1 MTSTLL
7 ANALVL
13 LISILALWRLS
24 VKLKD
29 VSIVD
34 IFWGLGFVIVSWV
47 SLAVSFALSQDFAP
61 RRWLLCTLVTVWGF
75 RLAAH
80 LWQRNHGKGEDYRYQ
95 SIRKRVG
102 PSFWWSS
109 FFIVFGLQGLLIWL
123 ISLPLQVA
131 QADARPFELTWL
143 DYFGLLVW
151 IVGFAFEALGDD
163 QLKRFKANPQN
174 KGKVMDQGLWHYT
187 RHPNY
192 FGDALQWWGLWLIA
206 LNTPYGLMTIFSPFL
221 MTLLLLKI
229 SGVSLLEKTLTKTKP
244 GYESYMRRTNA
255 FLPWPPKSEQ

>member
-1 MTSTLL
+1 MTSILL
-7 ANALVL
+7 TNALVL
-13 LISILALWRLS
+13 LVCISLLWLLS

-29 VSIVD
+29 ASIVD
-34 IFWGLGFVIVSWV
+34 IFWGLSFVIVTW
-47 SLAVSFALSQDFAP
+47 VSFALSFFNSRGFAP
-61 RRWLLCTLVTVWGF
+61 RRWLLCTLVTVWGV
-75 RLAAH
+75 RLATH

-109 FFIVFGLQGLLIWL
+109 LFVVFGLQGLLIWL

-151 IVGFAFEALGDD
+151 LIGFSFEALGDD

-174 KGKVMDQGLWHYT
+174 KGKVMDQGLWRYT

-192 FGDALQWWGLWLIA
+192 FGDALLWWGLWLIA
-206 LNTPYGLMTIFSPFL
+206 VSTPYGLMTIFSPFL
-221 MTLLLLKI
+221 MTLLLLKV
-229 SGVSLLEKTLTKTKP
+229 SGVSLLEKTLAKSKP
-244 GYESYMRRTNA
+244 GYESYIRRTNA
-255 FLPWPPKSEQ
+255 FLPWFPK

>member
-1 MTSTLL
+1 MTSILL
-7 ANALVL
+7 TNALVL
-13 LISILALWRLS
+13 LVLIFLLWLLS

-34 IFWGLGFVIVSWV
+34 IFWGLGFVIVAW
-47 SLAVSFALSQDFAP
+47 VSFAVSKVNAP
-61 RRWLLCTLVTVWGF
+61 RGWLLCTLVTVWGV
-75 RLAAH
+75 RLALH

-109 FFIVFGLQGLLIWL
+109 LFVVFGLQGLLIWL

-131 QADARPFELTWL
+131 QVDARPFELTWL

-151 IVGFAFEALGDD
+151 LVGFAFEAIGDA

-174 KGKVMDQGLWHYT
+174 KGKVMDQGLWRYT

-192 FGDALQWWGLWLIA
+192 FGDALLWWGLWLIA
-206 LNTPYGLMTIFSPFL
+206 VSTPYGLMTIFSPFL

-229 SGVSLLEKTLTKTKP
+229 SGVSLLEKTLAKSKP
-244 GYESYMRRTNA
+244 GYESYIRRTNA
-255 FLPWPPKSEQ
+255 FVPWLPKN

>member
-1 MTSTLL
+1 MTSILL
-7 ANALVL
+7 INALVL
-13 LISILALWRLS
+13 LVSIFLLWLLS

-34 IFWGLGFVIVSWV
+34 IFWGLGFVLVTWV
-47 SLAVSFALSQDFAP
+47 SVALTKGFAP
-61 RRWLLCTLVTVWGF
+61 RRWLLCTLVTVWGV
-75 RLAAH
+75 RLAVH
-80 LWQRNHGKGEDYRYQ
+80 LWLRNHGKGEDYRYQ

-109 FFIVFGLQGLLIWL
+109 LFIVFGFQGVLIWL

-143 DYFGLLVW
+143 DYLGLLVW
-151 IVGFAFEALGDD
+151 IIGFAFEALGDD

-174 KGKVMDQGLWHYT
+174 KGKVMDQGLWRYT

-192 FGDALQWWGLWLIA
+192 FGDALLWWGLWLIA
-206 LNTPYGLMTIFSPFL
+206 VSTPYGLMTIFSPFL

-229 SGVSLLEKTLTKTKP
+229 SGVSLLEKTLTKSKP
-244 GYESYMRRTNA
+244 GYESYIRRTNA
-255 FLPWPPKSEQ
+255 FIPWFPKK